1 MKNFV
6 HFIGIDVSKLTID
19 VACIFNGQLILSLQV
34 PNNTTGINR
43 LIKKLKLIPE
53 FSLSTSLFCM
63 ENTGLYS
70 LKTTMLLY
78 EGKAE
83 YVWIESPIQIIYSQ
97 GKLRGKSDMLDA
109 KRIATYAEK
118 FSTKAKFS
126 DPVPILI
133 KIKALMNLRTII
145 LSTIHMFKV
154 NKMEYEQIAGFFDL
168 KGRASLITKG
178 IKSLEKCILQVEILL
193 DQAINE
199 ENKVVKNYNLIK
211 SVPGVGKVTA
221 IEVIIATG
229 NFTQITDPR
238 KFACYSGVVPFE
250 HSSGTSINTRP
261 KVSNQANKIVKKT
274 LHMAAMSAIQIKGEL
289 RDYYQRRVT
298 EGKNKMSVLNAV
310 RNKLIHRMFA
320 CVIQDRKY
328 LPIL

>member
-1 MKNFV
+1 
-6 HFIGIDVSKLTID
+6 
-19 VACIFNGQLILSLQV
+19 
-34 PNNTTGINR
+34 
-43 LIKKLKLIPE
+43 
-53 FSLSTSLFCM
+53 
-63 ENTGLYS
+63 
-70 LKTTMLLY
+70 
-78 EGKAE
+78 
-83 YVWIESPIQIIYSQ
+83 
-97 GKLRGKSDMLDA
+97 
-109 KRIATYAEK
+109 
-118 FSTKAKFS
+118 
-126 DPVPILI
+126 
-133 KIKALMNLRTII
+133 
-145 LSTIHMFKV
+145 MFKV